1 MVTAGECD
9 SRVSGTVALT
19 DLSNTFA
26 FFFFFKTTVEAQVF
40 CVYRVEGIGSSVT

>member
-1 MVTAGECD
+1 MVTAGERG
-9 SRVSGTVALT
+9 SRVSETVALT

-26 FFFFFKTTVEAQVF
+26 FFFKKTTVEAQVF